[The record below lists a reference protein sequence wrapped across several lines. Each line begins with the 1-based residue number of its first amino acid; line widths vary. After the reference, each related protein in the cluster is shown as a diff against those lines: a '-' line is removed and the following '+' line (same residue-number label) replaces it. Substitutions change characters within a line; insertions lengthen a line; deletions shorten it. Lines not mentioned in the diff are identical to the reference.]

1 MISTEAPRAQVT
13 PERLMQLAWAY
24 APPLAIEAAVRLRI
38 FDTLDD
44 GSKTLDQIA
53 SATKCSTRGLSPVL
67 NLLTG
72 FGLLEKSGRDI
83 YALTPESA
91 AFLVSTKPSFQG
103 GIFQH
108 MSRQLIPNWLHLT
121 EIVRTGQPSEGVNEE
136 RDGAAFF
143 QQFVEDIFPMSYP
156 SARLLAD
163 GLGLATAR
171 QTVSVLDLG
180 AGSGVWGIAL
190 AQASPKV
197 RVRAVDWEGVLPVT
211 RRVAEKF
218 GLADRFTFVPGDLLE
233 ADFGTGH
240 QVAILGHILHSEGE
254 KRSRLLLKKIFEAL
268 APGGTLAIAE
278 FLVNEDRT
286 GPMNGLIFAVNMLVQ
301 TTAGNTYS
309 FAEIRAWLQEA
320 GFTNMRQMDAPGPSP
335 LVLADR
341 PSS

>member
-53 SATKCSTRGLSPVL
+53 SATKCSPRGLSPVL

-197 RVRAVDWEGVLPVT
+197 RVRAVDWEGVLSVT

>member
-53 SATKCSTRGLSPVL
+53 SATKCSPRGLSPVL

-197 RVRAVDWEGVLPVT
+197 RVRAVDWEGVLSVT

-320 GFTNMRQMDAPGPSP
+320 GFTNVRQMDAPGPSP